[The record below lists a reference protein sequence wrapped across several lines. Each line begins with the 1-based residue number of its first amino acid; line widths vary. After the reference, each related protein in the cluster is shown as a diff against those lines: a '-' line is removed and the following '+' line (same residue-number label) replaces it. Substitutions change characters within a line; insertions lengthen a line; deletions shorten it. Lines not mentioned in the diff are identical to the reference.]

1 MKFGGF
7 LFLCFLG
14 WFGFGCQA
22 PSAVQPS
29 AASEI
34 SRLKI
39 TDLAPLR
46 RSAVQMQCAFAVL
59 IWWVPLEK
67 MQDLPRILP
76 MLSSK
81 GITFSDPSAFE
92 SNGLWAAAGTYD
104 LAESV
109 LSALEQ
115 IGAKR
120 LGTKKLLI
128 FQDYPEEIA
137 GFPVEAGQTLFYI
150 GTDKIP
156 AGKQMPSGRLSL
168 MLRARPDNPQRG
180 FALVRIEPVFQPAV
194 SGYGGAAVPFFEPVS
209 FREGRLLAPM
219 TEGDLLVLA
228 SPKPEE
234 MSIFSRFFSAPSAKE
249 PGALLFL
256 IVCQKAGD

>member
-1 MKFGGF
+1 MKFSTF
-7 LFLCFLG
+7 LFLWFVG
-14 WFGFGCQA
+14 WLGFGCQA
-22 PSAVQPS
+22 PPAVQNPAS
-29 AASEI
+29 APLP
-34 SRLKI
+34 RLKI
-39 TDLAPLR
+39 TDLAPQEQP
-46 RSAVQMQCAFAVL
+46 SVQVQSAFAV
-59 IWWVPLEK
+59 IVWRVPLDK
-67 MQDLPRILP
+67 MQDLPRLLP

-92 SNGLWAAAGTYD
+92 SNGLWAAAGSYD
-104 LAESV
+104 QAPAV

-128 FQDYPEEIA
+128 FQDYPEEIT
-137 GFPVEAGQTLFYI
+137 GFPVEAGQTLFYF

-156 AGKQMPSGRLSL
+156 AGKQVPGGRMSL
-168 MLRARPDNPQRG
+168 TLRARPDTPQRG
-180 FALVRIEPVFQPAV
+180 FVSVRIEPLFQPAAA
-194 SGYGGAAVPFFEPVS
+194 GYGRAGISLFENLS
-209 FREGRLLAPM
+209 FREGRLLTSM

-234 MSIFSRFFSAPSAKE
+234 MSVFSRFFSAPTAKE
-249 PGALLFL
+249 PGMLLFL

>member
-1 MKFGGF
+1 MKAVRLLLLG
-7 LFLCFLG
+7 LFS
-14 WFGFGCQA
+14 GFGCQT
-22 PSAVQPS
+22 PPAVQNP
-29 AASEI
+29 APAPLP
-34 SRLKI
+34 RLKI
-39 TDLAPLR
+39 TDLAPR
-46 RSAVQMQCAFAVL
+46 EQPAVQMQSAFAVI
-59 IWWVPLEK
+59 IWRVPLEK

-81 GITFSDPSAFE
+81 GITFSDPLAFE

-115 IGAKR
+115 NGAKR

-128 FQDYPEEIA
+128 FQDYPEEIT
-137 GFPVEAGQTLFYI
+137 GFPVETGQTLFYF
-150 GTDKIP
+150 TSDRVP
-156 AGKQMPSGRLSL
+156 AGKQVPAGRMSL
-168 MLRARPDNPQRG
+168 MLRARPDTPQRG
-180 FALVRIEPVFQPAV
+180 FVSVRIEPLFQPA
-194 SGYGGAAVPFFEPVS
+194 SAGFGRTGISLFESLS
-209 FREGRLLAPM
+209 FREGRLLTAM